1 MFSAVEAAPTRLL
14 GGVAPVLVLDV
25 FAEAGRSSG
34 ALPSG
39 SSILTV
45 WFLGGSFVLVLSV
58 SASFVGVG
66 GGLVL
71 LRVARGTSICASYFF
86 GGLIVALSLGFTG
99 FSGGGG
105 GGGGVVVF
113 GMIFGLWGGLFK
125 VLRLSVG
132 VDAALPRDSFSL
144 IAKKS

>member
-1 MFSAVEAAPTRLL
+1 M
-14 GGVAPVLVLDV
+14 
-25 FAEAGRSSG
+25 
-34 ALPSG
+34 
-39 SSILTV
+39 
-45 WFLGGSFVLVLSV
+45 
-58 SASFVGVG
+58 
-66 GGLVL
+66 
-71 LRVARGTSICASYFF
+71 
-86 GGLIVALSLGFTG
+86 ALSLGFTG
-99 FSGGGG
+99 FSG